1 MAPRDQE
8 RVLAVEADA
17 RASGCLTIDV
27 VVLVDEHAVGAAEPA
42 AERVELPAQLVV
54 AVGPGVASEPALP
67 RSGLVRGRVVAER
80 GRDHGARTRN
90 ESLRVARD
98 LGPAGGEAHARE
110 EAALTPVAD
119 VPFGRLVRL
128 GRRGADCVEA
138 ELRTSE
144 GQLSR
149 CHDRIVPVKA
159 IRIHEDGGP
168 EVLRYE
174 DVPDPVAGPG
184 EVLVSLRAASLNHLD
199 LWVRKGLPSVP
210 KPRILGADGAGVRV
224 DTGERVV
231 INPGLEHGSMIT
243 VVGEHTDGTHA
254 ELIAIPETQRLP
266 ARRRDRLRDRGGV
279 PARLRDRVPD
289 ARDQG
294 AAAGGRVGSDLG
306 HRRRRRHGLVRDRSR
321 TRREDPRHLQLG
333 REAGTAR
340 EWGADLAV
348 NHATGDVAAAA
359 KEIGGVDV
367 VVETV
372 GEATWK
378 HSLAAVK
385 AGGRVTVCGA
395 TSGPN
400 PPAQLHRFWWK
411 QLTVYGS
418 TMGTRDDFLGA
429 YELVRSG
436 RARVHVD
443 STFPLSETRA
453 AHERLERGEQL
464 GKIVL
469 TIP

>member
-1 MAPRDQE
+1 
-8 RVLAVEADA
+8 
-17 RASGCLTIDV
+17 
-27 VVLVDEHAVGAAEPA
+27 
-42 AERVELPAQLVV
+42 
-54 AVGPGVASEPALP
+54 
-67 RSGLVRGRVVAER
+67 
-80 GRDHGARTRN
+80 
-90 ESLRVARD
+90 
-98 LGPAGGEAHARE
+98 
-110 EAALTPVAD
+110 
-119 VPFGRLVRL
+119 
-128 GRRGADCVEA
+128 
-138 ELRTSE
+138 
-144 GQLSR
+144 
-149 CHDRIVPVKA
+149 VKA

-174 DVPDPVAGPG
+174 DVPDPEAGPG
-184 EVLVSLRAASLNHLD
+184 EVLISLRAASLNHLD

-231 INPGLEHGSMIT
+231 INPGLERGASIT
-243 VVGEHTDGTHA
+243 VIGEHTDGTHC
-254 ELIAIPETQRLP
+254 ELIAVPEENVFPLDDALEFEP
-266 ARRRDRLRDRGGV
+266 AAAFPLVYETAYRMLVTKAALADGEWVLIWGIGGGV
-279 PARLRDRVPD
+279 ATASFEIARALG
-289 ARDQG
+289 ARTL
-294 AAAGGRVGSDLG
+294 VTSGSDEKLE
-306 HRRRRRHGLVRDRSR
+306 R
-321 TRREDPRHLQLG
+321 
-333 REAGTAR
+333 AR

-348 NHATGDVAAAA
+348 NHRTGDVVAAA
-359 KEIGGVDV
+359 KEVGGMDL

-378 HSLAAVK
+378 SSLAAVK
-385 AGGRVTVCGA
+385 PGGRVTVCGA

-429 YELVRSG
+429 YELVRTG

-443 STFPLSETRA
+443 SVFPLAEARA

-469 TIP
+469 AIPG

>member
-1 MAPRDQE
+1 
-8 RVLAVEADA
+8 L
-17 RASGCLTIDV
+17 
-27 VVLVDEHAVGAAEPA
+27 
-42 AERVELPAQLVV
+42 
-54 AVGPGVASEPALP
+54 
-67 RSGLVRGRVVAER
+67 
-80 GRDHGARTRN
+80 
-90 ESLRVARD
+90 
-98 LGPAGGEAHARE
+98 
-110 EAALTPVAD
+110 
-119 VPFGRLVRL
+119 
-128 GRRGADCVEA
+128 
-138 ELRTSE
+138 
-144 GQLSR
+144 
-149 CHDRIVPVKA
+149 KA

-174 DVPDPVAGPG
+174 DAPDPVAEAG

-210 KPRILGADGAGVRV
+210 KPRILGADGAGFRV

-231 INPGLEHGSMIT
+231 INPGLEHGAVIT

-254 ELIAIPETQRLP
+254 QLIALPETNVFPLDDAIPFETAAAFPLVYETAYRMLVTKARLE
-266 ARRRDRLRDRGGV
+266 AGEWVLIWGIGGGV
-279 PARLRDRVPD
+279 ATAAFEIARAVG
-289 ARDQG
+289 ARTL
-294 AAAGGRVGSDLG
+294 VTSSSDEKLE
-306 HRRRRRHGLVRDRSR
+306 R
-321 TRREDPRHLQLG
+321 
-333 REAGTAR
+333 AR
-340 EWGADLAV
+340 EWGADVAV
-348 NHATGDVAAAA
+348 GHADAAAAA
-359 KEIGGVDV
+359 KELGGVDL

-378 HSLAAVK
+378 DSLGAVK
-385 AGGRVTVCGA
+385 PGGRITVCGA

-418 TMGTRDDFLGA
+418 TMGTREDFLGA

-443 STFPLSETRA
+443 STFPLAEARA

-469 TIP
+469 TIPE